1 MIVLEYENNLMFGA
15 AMTIAPSHQALGHH
29 QSHPRRT
36 VLERREAAAER
47 VEPRGRRTMTAE
59 ERACAL
65 VDRGTFTWIN
75 RQYAAKAGVVT
86 GWGLVDGR
94 PVVVTSQDAAIA
106 SGARFHAENTSVLVG
121 WPAFS

>member
-1 MIVLEYENNLMFGA
+1 MIVLEYENHLMFGA
-15 AMTIAPSHQALGHH
+15 FMTIAPHHEAQGHH
-29 QSHPRRT
+29 AVTHPRRA
-36 VLERREAAAER
+36 VLERREAAAQR

-59 ERACAL
+59 ERAVAL

-94 PVVVTSQDAAIA
+94 PIVV
-106 SGARFHAENTSVLVG
+106 
-121 WPAFS
+121 

>member
-1 MIVLEYENNLMFGA
+1 
-15 AMTIAPSHQALGHH
+15 MTIAPNQAPSHAHV
-29 QSHPRRT
+29 SHPRRQ

-59 ERACAL
+59 ERAGAL
-65 VDRGTFTWIN
+65 VDRGTFTWLN

-94 PVVVTSQDAAIA
+94 PVVA
-106 SGARFHAENTSVLVG
+106 
-121 WPAFS
+121 